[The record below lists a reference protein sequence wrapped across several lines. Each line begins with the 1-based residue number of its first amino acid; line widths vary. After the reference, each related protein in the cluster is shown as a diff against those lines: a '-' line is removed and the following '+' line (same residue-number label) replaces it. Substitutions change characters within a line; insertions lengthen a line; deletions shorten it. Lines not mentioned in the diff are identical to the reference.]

1 MAQRPRG
8 ISWAIGAGLLLFGP
22 GLVAMARL
30 SWEQRRL
37 DRQLAQLKA
46 AHARLA
52 AEETRLRTDPA
63 YVEGL
68 IRTTFKYAKPGEFVI
83 PLDGD
88 ATVGTSRQP

>member
-8 ISWAIGAGLLLFGP
+8 IIWIIGAAGLLFGP
-22 GLVAMARL
+22 GLVQMARL

-37 DRQLAQLKA
+37 DRQLARLKTEHAQLT
-46 AHARLA
+46 

-68 IRTTFKYAKPGEFVI
+68 IRTTFKYAQPGEVVV
-83 PLDGD
+83 PLDSD
-88 ATVGTSRQP
+88 SAVGKSR